1 LFYILVN
8 LSSFS
13 DVGNSKGISVPVRR
27 LLDTKRPERL
37 VTPREDFLNPFSDQL
52 RGLFNR
58 LARLAA
64 LTTKSPVTLV
74 TLRIDRKLHIL
85 GQHGLY
91 LKTFDDSW
99 NMGAK
104 LVRKHSIVFVPNVY
118 QDPNL
123 EGHPLLKAAPFTRSI
138 AHVPVQG
145 EHADIEAAIGI
156 INPDVKWPF
165 SATTT
170 AILTD
175 LAMLIGDA
183 LKSSGALEH
192 YASQCEATGSKRGMS
207 EPQTEPSKGAN
218 KDTAGQFLLSTLTR
232 RTSIRT
238 KTKLSYATLRT
249 WTKLIKDHQIS
260 ALKIVKQD
268 ADQAFVDGVALEI
281 VDHFRNMFGIPA
293 FTGVVPVPCGHSGT
307 NNCLSVRISKS
318 VSELMSVPFL
328 DILEH
333 TARPGK
339 SHPSKNAKLVAP
351 KLLVNERL
359 GPVLL
364 VDDVATSG
372 RHIELAVQSLR
383 AITDQVSAVAW
394 IGAN

>member
-1 LFYILVN
+1 
-8 LSSFS
+8 
-13 DVGNSKGISVPVRR
+13 
-27 LLDTKRPERL
+27 
-37 VTPREDFLNPFSDQL
+37 
-52 RGLFNR
+52 
-58 LARLAA
+58 
-64 LTTKSPVTLV
+64 
-74 TLRIDRKLHIL
+74 
-85 GQHGLY
+85 
-91 LKTFDDSW
+91 
-99 NMGAK
+99 
-104 LVRKHSIVFVPNVY
+104 
-118 QDPNL
+118 
-123 EGHPLLKAAPFTRSI
+123 
-138 AHVPVQG
+138 
-145 EHADIEAAIGI
+145 
-156 INPDVKWPF
+156 
-165 SATTT
+165 
-170 AILTD
+170 
-175 LAMLIGDA
+175 
-183 LKSSGALEH
+183 
-192 YASQCEATGSKRGMS
+192 
-207 EPQTEPSKGAN
+207 
-218 KDTAGQFLLSTLTR
+218 LSTLTR